1 MLWIK
6 KRQEREWKREG
17 ILGNDIVEEHMV
29 GNDGHRYPAVGI
41 NRINIQNI
49 HMLVNNKLIRMKFNE
64 KSIDK
69 TWAIMYTIN
78 NKRNEIKTRR
88 YGPPERDFSF
98 SI

>member
-1 MLWIK
+1 MM
-6 KRQEREWKREG
+6 
-17 ILGNDIVEEHMV
+17 EEHMM

-41 NRINIQNI
+41 YRINIQNI
-49 HMLVNNKLIRMKFNE
+49 HMLANNKLIRLKFNE

-88 YGPPERDFSF
+88 YGPLERDFSF

>member
-1 MLWIK
+1 ML
-6 KRQEREWKREG
+6 
-17 ILGNDIVEEHMV
+17 
-29 GNDGHRYPAVGI
+29 A
-41 NRINIQNI
+41 
-49 HMLVNNKLIRMKFNE
+49 NNKLIRLKFNE